1 MGSQSYGVAQF
12 ATGTVTV
19 LSVGDC
25 VAAEIDA
32 ETVDEDGGVTNYR
45 GAFASM

>member
-1 MGSQSYGVAQF
+1 
-12 ATGTVTV
+12 V

-32 ETVDEDGGVTNYR
+32 ETVDADGVVTSYR
-45 GAFASM
+45 GAFAAGPSM